1 MVRNDDL
8 MDVNPYG
15 MQRGRS
21 LSQRGR
27 CTDRR
32 GVFLPLFTS
41 AKISYTVQMAKTVD
55 DKKIIYTM
63 DRVSRAYGTKVV
75 LKDISISYYYGAKI
89 GVIGENGAGKSSLFK
104 ILAGADTDFTGE
116 THLLPGYTLGYLE
129 QEPQLQS
136 GKTVRE
142 TVMEGVKPV
151 TDLLAE
157 FDAVNEAFSDPDA
170 DFDKLCARQAE
181 LQEKLDAADA
191 WNLDANL
198 ELAMDALRCPPPD
211 QTVDVLSGGERR
223 RVALCRLLLQQPDI
237 LLLDEPT
244 NHLDAETVAWL
255 ERHLCD
261 YKGTIIAI
269 THDRYFLDNVAGWIL
284 EMDRGEGYP
293 FKGNYS
299 AWLEAKEKRLAL
311 EEKQASV
318 RQREMKEEL
327 EWIHAGAKGRQA
339 KHKEHITKYEALLAE
354 ESKRVQLRD
363 SQISI
368 PAGPR
373 LGSLVIEA
381 DKITKSF
388 GDRLLFENLS
398 FSIPAGAVVGI
409 VGPNGAGKTT
419 LFKMIAT
426 AAGQAVT
433 LADGS
438 EGQEKPDSG
447 TIRTGETV
455 KLVYVDQM
463 RSKLDPNKTVLE
475 MLSGGADLVKLGA
488 VDEKGRP
495 VNGALREVNAHA
507 YCSWFNFSGPEQ
519 NKKISVLSGGEK
531 NRLNM
536 GMMFKEAG
544 NVLLLDEP
552 TNDLDI
558 ATTRSLEEAISQFA
572 GCVLVISH
580 DRYFLD
586 RICTHILAFENNS
599 EVRWFEGSWSEYAEW
614 KRKVLGEDAERPHKT
629 MYRKLTRQ

>member
-1 MVRNDDL
+1 
-8 MDVNPYG
+8 
-15 MQRGRS
+15 
-21 LSQRGR
+21 
-27 CTDRR
+27 
-32 GVFLPLFTS
+32 
-41 AKISYTVQMAKTVD
+41 MAKTFD

-104 ILAGADTDFTGE
+104 IFAGIDKDYTGE
-116 THLLPGYTLGYLE
+116 TKLLPGYSMGYLE
-129 QEPQLQS
+129 QEPYLEP
-136 GKTVRE
+136 GKTVLE
-142 TVMEGVKPV
+142 IVKEGVKPI
-151 TDLLAE
+151 TDLLEE
-157 FDAVNEAFSDPDA
+157 FDKVNEAFGDPDA
-170 DFDKLCARQAE
+170 DFDKLCARQAD

-191 WNLDANL
+191 WNLESNL
-198 ELAMDALRCPPPD
+198 ELAMDALRCPPAD
-211 QTVDVLSGGERR
+211 QVVDVLSGGERR
-223 RVALCRLLLQQPDI
+223 RVALCRLLLQKPDI

-255 ERHLCD
+255 ERHLQN
-261 YKGTIIAI
+261 YAGTIIAI

-318 RQREMKEEL
+318 RRREMQEEL

-354 ESKRVQLRD
+354 ESKRVQLKD

-373 LGSLVIEA
+373 LGNVVIDAE
-381 DKITKSF
+381 KLTKSF
-388 GDRLLFENLS
+388 DDRVLFENLD
-398 FSIPAGAVVGI
+398 FHIPAGAVVGI

-426 AAGQAVT
+426 AAGQEIE
-433 LADGS
+433 LPDGKMGK
-438 EGQEKPDSG
+438 ELPDSG
-447 TIRTGETV
+447 NIKVGETV

-463 RSKLDPNKTVLE
+463 RSKLDPNKTIYE
-475 MLSGGADLVKLGA
+475 MLSGGSDLIKLGA

-495 VNGALREVNAHA
+495 VNGAVREINAHA
-507 YCSWFNFSGPEQ
+507 YCSWFNFNSAEQ

-558 ATTRSLEEAISQFA
+558 TTTRSLEEAINSFA
-572 GCVLVISH
+572 GVVLVISH

-599 EVRWFEGSWSEYAEW
+599 EVKWFEGNWSEYVEW
-614 KRKVLGEDAERPHKT
+614 KKNVLGISDDIPHKT
-629 MYRKLTRQ
+629 VYRKLSR

>member
-1 MVRNDDL
+1 
-8 MDVNPYG
+8 
-15 MQRGRS
+15 
-21 LSQRGR
+21 
-27 CTDRR
+27 
-32 GVFLPLFTS
+32 
-41 AKISYTVQMAKTVD
+41 MAKTVD

-75 LKDISISYYYGAKI
+75 LKDVSISYYYGAKI

-104 ILAGADTDFTGE
+104 IFAGKDTDFTGE
-116 THLLPGYTLGYLE
+116 THLLPGYTMGYLE
-129 QEPQLQS
+129 QEPELEP
-136 GKTVRE
+136 GKTVMEIVR
-142 TVMEGVKPV
+142 EGVKPI

-157 FDAVNEAFSDPDA
+157 FDKVNEAFGDPDA

-191 WNLDANL
+191 WNLDTNL

-211 QTVDVLSGGERR
+211 QVVDVLSGGERR

-255 ERHLCD
+255 ERHLRD

-293 FKGNYS
+293 FKGNYTE
-299 AWLEAKEKRLAL
+299 WLEAKEKRLAL

-318 RQREMKEEL
+318 RHREMQEEL

-339 KHKEHITKYEALLAE
+339 KHKEHITKYEQLLAE
-354 ESKRVQLRD
+354 ESKRVQLKD

-373 LGSLVIEA
+373 LGNVVITAENL
-381 DKITKSF
+381 TKSF
-388 GDRLLFENLS
+388 GDKLLFENLN
-398 FSIPAGAVVGI
+398 FSVPPGAVVGI

-426 AAGQAVT
+426 AAAKSKNGDPIDAEEN
-433 LADGS
+433 ADG
-438 EGQEKPDSG
+438 GNLK
-447 TIRTGETV
+447 IGETV

-463 RSKLDPNKTVLE
+463 RSKLDPNKTVYE
-475 MLSGGADLVKLGA
+475 MLSGGSDLIKLGA
-488 VDEKGRP
+488 MDEKGRP
-495 VNGALREVNAHA
+495 LNGGIREINSHA
-507 YCSWFNFSGPEQ
+507 YCSWFNFGSAEQ

-558 ATTRSLEEAISQFA
+558 STTRSLEEAIQNFA
-572 GCVLVISH
+572 GCVMVISH

-586 RICTHILAFENNS
+586 RICTHILAYENNS
-599 EVRWFEGSWSEYAEW
+599 EVRWFEGNWSEYVEW
-614 KRKVLGEDAERPHKT
+614 KKKELGEDSEIPHKT
-629 MYRKLTRQ
+629 MYRKLTR